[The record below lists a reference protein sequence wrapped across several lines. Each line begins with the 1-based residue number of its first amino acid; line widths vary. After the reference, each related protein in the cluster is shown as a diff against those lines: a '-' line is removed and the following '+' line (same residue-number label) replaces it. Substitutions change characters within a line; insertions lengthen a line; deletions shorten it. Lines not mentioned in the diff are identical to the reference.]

1 MKCWYALEGS
11 RRIVFQRLGC
21 LIRGLKQVCLS
32 CLLFRLFCVAFCTES
47 HFVVSRS
54 SRNQG
59 LNFQLCFRVL
69 GRLFWSVQVALVS
82 LDQRSC
88 DTVYRSLVNFNLLIA
103 RWLTSTPSVRWKS
116 IVVGVC
122 NTRASIYVFYGN
134 LEDMVWVINMET
146 LNVVIY
152 YAWIVLIGLSCRDIW
167 LRNEFYSRLIG
178 TARTLLDQ
186 NMFLARWRFVVR
198 TFCIV
203 KVFVWTFT
211 PVTQTSP
218 KIPIAHFKTP
228 LNLLYK
234 LLRWVELATWSI
246 EETLLFH
253 KRRLT
258 PFVGQWLFTLIDRSC
273 KFQFVQCS
281 RWNRTFESGISL
293 RDLVNIR
300 IFKKLKADCIW
311 CFSHHSLWGWSFEN
325 LTNNVIFRQN
335 WFTLF
340 RRNFFGLC
348 RQRHLWDRVEYLFLN
363 LLFHLV

>member
-1 MKCWYALEGS
+1 
-11 RRIVFQRLGC
+11 
-21 LIRGLKQVCLS
+21 
-32 CLLFRLFCVAFCTES
+32 
-47 HFVVSRS
+47 
-54 SRNQG
+54 
-59 LNFQLCFRVL
+59 
-69 GRLFWSVQVALVS
+69 
-82 LDQRSC
+82 
-88 DTVYRSLVNFNLLIA
+88 
-103 RWLTSTPSVRWKS
+103 
-116 IVVGVC
+116 
-122 NTRASIYVFYGN
+122 
-134 LEDMVWVINMET
+134 

-186 NMFLARWRFVVR
+186 NMFLSRWLFVVR

-203 KVFVWTFT
+203 KVFVGTFT

-218 KIPIAHFKTP
+218 KIPITHFKTP

-258 PFVGQWLFTLIDRSC
+258 PFVGQWLLTLIDRSC

-281 RWNRTFESGISL
+281 RWHRTFESGISL
-293 RDLVNIR
+293 RNLVNIR
-300 IFKKLKADCIW
+300 IFEKLKADCIW

-325 LTNNVIFRQN
+325 LTYNVIFRQN

-348 RQRHLWDRVEYLFLN
+348 RQRHLWHRVEYLFLN